1 MTHTESTPITARY
14 VVTFGSYDD
23 AFELGS
29 YASEDAALIA
39 AAQHCRTHIEMWHRM
54 PDPFTVERVEDH
66 EPTPTSFDE
75 RALAEGDA
83 TAAER
88 ANAARSWLLDAID
101 DRPEGAYEGRFFAG
115 EVPIFEY
122 LLSLVPIELEA
133 DEQATDEGVCPFCD
147 ETHELFFDD
156 VREHD
161 AARDRARAARED
173 AAPQPAPFDERVLAE
188 SDAITDMTGMAV
200 TSTAAVLAI
209 RAAVQYRAD
218 QAQARYLAAQHGSY
232 EVGRGRAMVARD
244 TWREAL
250 ALVDTVIA
258 ERMS

>member
-188 SDAITDMTGMAV
+188 SDAITDAKRDLLGVLEEIRDSNQAILDDTDEAPG
-200 TSTAAVLAI
+200 TSLHELTNSWGRPRGFRPAETMPP
-209 RAAVQYRAD
+209 
-218 QAQARYLAAQHGSY
+218 Y
-232 EVGRGRAMVARD
+232 EY
-244 TWREAL
+244 
-250 ALVDTVIA
+250 VDLRKP
-258 ERMS
+258 E